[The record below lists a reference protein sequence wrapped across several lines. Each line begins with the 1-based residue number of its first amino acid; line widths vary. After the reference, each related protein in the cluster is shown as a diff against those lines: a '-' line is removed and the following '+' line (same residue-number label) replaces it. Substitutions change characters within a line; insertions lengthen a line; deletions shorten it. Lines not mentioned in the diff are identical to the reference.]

1 MNMIILNEVFLD
13 LFDILYIA
21 VILTTIFVVILDN
34 RNPVKTMAWILVL
47 FFLPLIGLVFYF
59 FFGRS
64 TRKERLISKKG
75 YSRLSKRPMAAYQA
89 QVAYRDLEEKNTLLT
104 FFLRINKALP
114 STGIR
119 LILIQMLIACYSL
132 LCMKSVWLSII
143 FICNSIFLR
152 MIL

>member
-64 TRKERLISKKG
+64 TRKERLISKK
-75 YSRLSKRPMAAYQA
+75 
-89 QVAYRDLEEKNTLLT
+89 D
-104 FFLRINKALP
+104 
-114 STGIR
+114 IR
-119 LILIQMLIACYSL
+119 
-132 LCMKSVWLSII
+132 V
-143 FICNSIFLR
+143 
-152 MIL
+152 